1 MMFNKFINSAK
12 IAATI
17 IGISALAIPVTA
29 QTSPN
34 PSAPT
39 NTQESPG
46 TTTDTPSNTTEP
58 STNQSTPAKTPT
70 NAANE
75 NLLQVAQSSGT
86 FTTLAQAVEAA
97 GLSNTLSD
105 GNFTIFAPTDQAF
118 SSSLPQGAL
127 QLLLEPENKDLLR
140 QVLSYHVVAGR
151 VPANKLRSGPVKTL
165 GGGVAVRKTG
175 QRVIVN
181 DASVTQADIKAS
193 NGVIHAVNRV
203 LLPSSLRKTIAT
215 KLQQE
220 SSPTTQPEQVPA
232 PNTVPETNQ
241 APIPGQTPE
250 SNPAPIPGQTPE
262 SNPAPIPGQT
272 P

>member
-1 MMFNKFINSAK
+1 MMFNKIINPAR
-12 IAATI
+12 IAAATI
-17 IGISALAIPVTA
+17 IGMTALALPVTA
-29 QTSPN
+29 QTNQN

-46 TTTDTPSNTTEP
+46 STTDTPSNTTEP
-58 STNQSTPAKTPT
+58 STNQQAPAKTPT

-97 GLSNTLSD
+97 GLSSKLSD

-127 QLLLEPENKDLLR
+127 QLLLEPQNKDLLR
-140 QVLSYHVVAGR
+140 QVLSYHL
-151 VPANKLRSGPVKTL
+151 VPGKVTANKLKSGSVKTL
-165 GGGVAVRKTG
+165 GGAVKVRKTG
-175 QRVIVN
+175 QKVVIN

-193 NGVIHAVNRV
+193 NGVIHAINRV
-203 LLPSSLRKTIAT
+203 LLPASLRKTIAT

-220 SSPTTQPEQVPA
+220 SNPATQPNQAPNTAPA
-232 PNTVPETNQ
+232 PNTVPAPNQ
-241 APIPGQTPE
+241 APAPVQTP
-250 SNPAPIPGQTPE
+250 
-262 SNPAPIPGQT
+262 
-272 P
+272 

>member
-1 MMFNKFINSAK
+1 MFNKIINPTK
-12 IAATI
+12 IVAASI
-17 IGISALAIPVTA
+17 IGMSAFAIPVIA
-29 QTSPN
+29 QTNQN

-39 NTQESPG
+39 NTQESPTNTPQSPG
-46 TTTDTPSNTTEP
+46 STTDTPSNTTEP
-58 STNQSTPAKTPT
+58 STNQSTPTKTPT
-70 NAANE
+70 NTANE

-97 GLSNTLSD
+97 GLSSKLSD

-127 QLLLEPENKDLLR
+127 QLLLEPQNKDLLR
-140 QVLSYHVVAGR
+140 QVLSYHVVPGR
-151 VPANKLRSGPVKTL
+151 VSANGLKTGSVKTL
-165 GGGVAVRKTG
+165 GGTVAVRKTG
-175 QRVIVN
+175 KKVIVN

-220 SSPTTQPEQVPA
+220 SNPTTQPNQAPA

-241 APIPGQTPE
+241 TPAPVQTPE
-250 SNPAPIPGQTPE
+250 SNPAPTPGQTP
-262 SNPAPIPGQT
+262 
-272 P
+272 

>member
-1 MMFNKFINSAK
+1 MMFNKFINPAN
-12 IAATI
+12 IAAATI
-17 IGISALAIPVTA
+17 IGISALAIPVIA
-29 QTSPN
+29 QTNPN

-46 TTTDTPSNTTEP
+46 TTTDTPSNNTEP

-70 NAANE
+70 NTANE
-75 NLLQVAQSSGT
+75 NLLEVAQSSGT

-97 GLSNTLSD
+97 GLSNTLSE

-127 QLLLEPENKDLLR
+127 QLLLEPQNKDLLR

-165 GGGVAVRKTG
+165 GGAVAVRKTG
-175 QRVIVN
+175 QKVIIN

-193 NGVIHAVNRV
+193 NGVIHAINRV

-220 SSPTTQPEQVPA
+220 SNPSTQPNQAPA
-232 PNTVPETNQ
+232 PNTVPETNATP
-241 APIPGQTPE
+241 APVQTPELNPAPTPGQTP
-250 SNPAPIPGQTPE
+250 
-262 SNPAPIPGQT
+262 
-272 P
+272 

>member
-1 MMFNKFINSAK
+1 MMFNKFINPAK
-12 IAATI
+12 IAAATI

-46 TTTDTPSNTTEP
+46 STTDTPSNTTEP

-75 NLLQVAQSSGT
+75 NLLEVAQSSGT

-127 QLLLEPENKDLLR
+127 QLLLEPQNKDLLR
-140 QVLSYHVVAGR
+140 QVLSYHVVAGK

-165 GGGVAVRKTG
+165 GGAVAVRKTG
-175 QRVIVN
+175 QKVIIN

-203 LLPSSLRKTIAT
+203 LLPSSLRKTIAA

-220 SSPTTQPEQVPA
+220 SNPSTQPNQA
-232 PNTVPETNQ
+232 PNTVPETNETP
-241 APIPGQTPE
+241 APVQTPE
-250 SNPAPIPGQTPE
+250 SNPAPTPGQTP
-262 SNPAPIPGQT
+262 
-272 P
+272 

>member
-1 MMFNKFINSAK
+1 MFNKFINPTK
-12 IAATI
+12 IAAII

-29 QTSPN
+29 QTNPN

-46 TTTDTPSNTTEP
+46 TNTDTPSNTTEP

-70 NAANE
+70 NTANE

-97 GLSNTLSD
+97 GLSNTLSE

-127 QLLLEPENKDLLR
+127 QLLLEPQNKDLLR
-140 QVLSYHVVAGR
+140 QVLSYHLVPGR
-151 VPANKLRSGPVKTL
+151 VTASKLRSGSVKTL
-165 GGGVAVRKTG
+165 GGTVAVRKTG
-175 QRVIVN
+175 QKVIIN

-193 NGVIHAVNRV
+193 NGVIHAINRV
-203 LLPSSLRKTIAT
+203 LLPSSLRKTIAA

-220 SSPTTQPEQVPA
+220 ANPTTQPNQAPA

-241 APIPGQTPE
+241 APAPVQTPE
-250 SNPAPIPGQTPE
+250 SNPAPTPGQTP
-262 SNPAPIPGQT
+262 
-272 P
+272 